1 MTRIRSQLAGLPS
14 GPTPDD
20 TIRQMAAAAWRTR
33 GICVLWIE
41 GVSDDWLR
49 RALINEC
56 NRLYG
61 KSEVAR

>member
-20 TIRQMAAAAWRTR
+20 TIRQMAGAAWRKR
-33 GICVLWIE
+33 GIAVLWIE
-41 GVSDDWLR
+41 DVTDPWLR
-49 RALINEC
+49 QALTNLA
-56 NRLYG
+56 NLKYG